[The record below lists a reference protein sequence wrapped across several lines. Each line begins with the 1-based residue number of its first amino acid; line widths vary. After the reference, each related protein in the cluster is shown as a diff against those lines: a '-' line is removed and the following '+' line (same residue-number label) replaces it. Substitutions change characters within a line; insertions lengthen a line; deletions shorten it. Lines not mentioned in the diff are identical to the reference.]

1 MPFLSRPSLRQVLT
15 WAAVAALVGVSG
27 AIPAPALAQA
37 QAVRWSA
44 PVGAPQ
50 LGMDLGTI
58 LDRSVSSGRWGVIV
72 VSLSRGDTLFNRNAD
87 SALLPA
93 STMKVFTSAIALDF
107 FGPYHQFE
115 TVVLSEG
122 VLEEGVLKGDLIL
135 RGAGDPSF
143 ALSSGQ
149 DPLRLLA
156 QRVAA
161 SGIRQV
167 QGKIIGDG
175 SAFDDRR
182 VPDGWLSRY
191 LHASYAVR
199 VSALAYNE
207 GIVQVTVRR
216 VGARAEV
223 SLRPAISGLP
233 VSNTVTIRE
242 GSRSAAITVR
252 QDPATGAFRIGG
264 WIGATSPAR
273 GYSYVIEN
281 PELFA
286 AAAFRAALAAE
297 GVRVTGTVGARE
309 ALPTA
314 ERVAGL
320 PSRPLA
326 DLIAAMNGTSN
337 NHYAELI
344 FRNTARGNGTIG
356 SADTGN
362 AHLRSFLAD
371 KVGTRSPED
380 VFAADGSGLSTLD
393 RVTPRSLV
401 NVLDYSARASWA
413 SAFTESLPIAGQT
426 ETLKGRMRGAP
437 ASGNLRAKTGST
449 AEVTSLGGYVTA
461 ANGEQLAFAFIYNG
475 RDRTRAR
482 NAIDAMG
489 STLAAFT
496 RF

>member
-1 MPFLSRPSLRQVLT
+1 MLFASRQFVRSVIT
-15 WAAVAALVGVSG
+15 WAATAALAGFLG
-27 AIPAPALAQA
+27 APPAQA
-37 QAVRWSA
+37 HAQQPNWSA
-44 PVGAPQ
+44 PVGVPQ
-50 LGMDLGTI
+50 LGLDLGSI
-58 LDRSVSSGRWGVIV
+58 LDRSVSSGSWGVMV

-93 STMKVFTSAIALDF
+93 STMKVFTSAIALDYL
-107 FGPYHQFE
+107 GPYHQFE
-115 TVVLSEG
+115 TEVLREGPIEAG
-122 VLEEGVLKGDLIL
+122 VLLGDLVL

-143 ALSSGQ
+143 ALSIGQ
-149 DPLRLLA
+149 DPLRILA
-156 QRVAA
+156 QKVAA

-167 QGKIIGDG
+167 QGKVIGDG
-175 SAFDDRR
+175 SAFEDRR
-182 VPDGWLSRY
+182 VPEGWLSRY
-191 LHASYAVR
+191 LHASYAAR
-199 VSALAYNE
+199 VSALSYNE

-223 SLRPAISGLP
+223 SLRPVISGLP
-233 VSNTVTIRE
+233 ISNTVTIRE
-242 GSRSAAITVR
+242 GSRSAAITVS
-252 QDPATGAFRIGG
+252 QDSRTGAFRIGG
-264 WIGATSPAR
+264 WIGASSAPR
-273 GYSYVIEN
+273 GYTYVIEN

-326 DLIAAMNGTSN
+326 DLITAMNGTSN
-337 NHYAELI
+337 NHYAELL
-344 FRNTARGNGTIG
+344 FRNTARANGTIG

-362 AHLRSFLAD
+362 ALLRSFLAD
-371 KVGTRSPED
+371 KVGTASARD

-401 NVLDYSARASWA
+401 SVLDYSARAPWA
-413 SAFTESLPIAGQT
+413 SVFTESLPIAGQT
-426 ETLKGRMRGAP
+426 ETLKSRMRGAP

-482 NAIDAMG
+482 DAIDAMG